1 MASPREDHDEAGA
14 ADDVNSS
21 DRPTQR
27 SVQRRRP
34 VVPAAEARERLIIVT
49 IDLLRQLPFNQV
61 TARRVTTEADLALP
75 TIYRIFGSMEGLFAA
90 ASHQLMRQAL
100 AKTER
105 LQDLELFFD
114 PDVILRSRLLAWL
127 IAEGADPTSFTVSF
141 VDEIIDAFQEETGGV
156 SERAASIWL
165 HSLTFLLEGYA
176 LFSGVHNMSEEQ
188 VADGFALISELR
200 KLLPTV
206 DATLGWSTE
215 GASPTS

>member
-1 MASPREDHDEAGA
+1 M
-14 ADDVNSS
+14 
-21 DRPTQR
+21 
-27 SVQRRRP
+27 
-34 VVPAAEARERLIIVT
+34 
-49 IDLLRQLPFNQV
+49 

-105 LQDLELFFD
+105 IQDLQVFFD

-127 IAEGADPTSFTVSF
+127 IAEGADPSTFTVSF

-176 LFSGVHNMSEEQ
+176 LFSGVDLRNAEIIGAAWGGNDNPAQCPDGSM
-188 VADGFALISELR
+188 ADQDGGTCANNLT
-200 KLLPTV
+200 PN
-206 DATLGWSTE
+206 
-215 GASPTS
+215 